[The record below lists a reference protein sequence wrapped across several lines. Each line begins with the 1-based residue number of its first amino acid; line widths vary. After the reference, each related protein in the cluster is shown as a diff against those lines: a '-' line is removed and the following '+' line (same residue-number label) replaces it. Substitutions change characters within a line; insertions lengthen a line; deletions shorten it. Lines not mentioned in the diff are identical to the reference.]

1 MDNQG
6 VPGEDDGPQA
16 GSHCGNFFHVRN
28 VRVPV
33 GRRLL
38 DLQVRRQRVH
48 GRRYRATSAAG
59 LQRQNPDDLR
69 VPVLHCYAKGH
80 CRVPQKAAVQA
91 FNHRTHG
98 PCNCQGNFAKRGDHC
113 NSAVLR
119 SRC

>member
-1 MDNQG
+1 MKSISQASYSTSKLGQNTNDRFTPADNQG

-16 GSHCGNFFHVRN
+16 GPHCGHFFHVRN

-80 CRVPQKAAVQA
+80 CRVPQKAAV
-91 FNHRTHG
+91 
-98 PCNCQGNFAKRGDHC
+98 
-113 NSAVLR
+113 SAESCGVR
-119 SRC
+119 